1 MSTEIGIKLYKFSNR
16 IVTYFSIASVF
27 FLLYASYMVYLGD
40 IFSTIMIGLM
50 SIISACTAW
59 SGVVTKRAVL
69 RREPDIL
76 KSGE

>member
-1 MSTEIGIKLYKFSNR
+1 MTTEIGRKLYKFSNR

-27 FLLYASYMVYLGD
+27 FLLSAFYMMYVGD
-40 IFSTIMIGLM
+40 IFSTIMIGFM

-76 KSGE
+76 NSGE